1 MSQSEQIA
9 ATFAGLLA
17 GVPLLFVAW
26 RTIVF
31 PHDSPYWPVLIPL
44 GLLVILVITTPLARR
59 ADSQFLRALQSAI
72 FFTAFVVGLGVAVA
86 VLVIGYREFTAVPLE
101 EPGLLLMVLTAAF
114 VPACLYPCFVVWI
127 DQRKLAR
134 RLLPAWK
141 VLAAAAAL
149 PVVFLVAWAALEAV
163 G

>member
-9 ATFAGLLA
+9 ATFAALMA
-17 GVPLLFVAW
+17 GVPLLLVAW

-31 PHDSPYWPVLIPL
+31 PHDSPYWPLLIPL
-44 GLLVILVITTPLARR
+44 GLLILLVITTPVSRR
-59 ADSQFLRALQSAI
+59 ADSRFLRALQSAV
-72 FFTAFVVGLGVAVA
+72 FFTALAAGVGVATAIV
-86 VLVIGYREFTAVPLE
+86 VIGYREFTAVPVE
-101 EPGLLLMVLTAAF
+101 EPGLLLMVFTAAF
-114 VPACLYPCFVVWI
+114 VPACLYTCFVVWI

-141 VLAAAAAL
+141 LFAAVAAL
-149 PVVFLVAWAALEAV
+149 PVVFLVVWAALEAV